1 MSSELSPLAVAFC
14 GLGAALLP
22 ALLTWLASLKQQ
34 DVSLVDRT
42 WPLMIAAPA
51 FAYALLLPATGGRR
65 WVALALLSVW
75 AVRLAW
81 HITRRNWG
89 HGEDRRY
96 QAIRARNQP
105 NFAFKSLYLV
115 FALQAVLAWVVS
127 GPLFAT
133 AAGSRDLN
141 LLDLAGV
148 ALAAFGIVF
157 EAVADA
163 QLSRFRADPRH
174 RGQVLDT
181 GLWRYSRHPNYF
193 GECCTWWGLF
203 LLALAG
209 AGWPGLWSVASPLLM
224 TFLLL
229 KVSGVS
235 LLEQDIVER
244 RPQYRDYVARTPA
257 FFPGRPRRA
266 GAAQS

>member
-1 MSSELSPLAVAFC
+1 MLSELPPLVVAFW
-14 GLGAALLP
+14 GFGAALLL
-22 ALLTWLASLKQQ
+22 AFLTWLASLQQQ

-42 WPLMIAAPA
+42 WSLMIAAPA
-51 FAYALLLPATGGRR
+51 FTYALLLPATGGRR
-65 WVALALLSVW
+65 WVALALLSAW
-75 AVRLAW
+75 ALRLSW
-81 HITRRNWG
+81 HITSRNWG

-105 NFAFKSLYLV
+105 HFAFKSLYLV
-115 FALQAVLAWVVS
+115 FALQAVLAWLVS
-127 GPLFAT
+127 APLFAT
-133 AAGSRDLN
+133 AVGSREPN

-163 QLSRFRADPRH
+163 QLRRFTADPRH

-193 GECCTWWGLF
+193 GECCAWWGLF

-209 AGWPGLWSVASPLLM
+209 AGWSGLWSVVSPLAM

-244 RPQYRDYVARTPA
+244 RPKYRDYVARTPA
-257 FFPGRPRRA
+257 FFPGRPRPAA
-266 GAAQS
+266 GPGA